1 MSDAGSNMA
10 RPEHRPASSR
20 ALAYTN
26 RVEVTYYLHQGTTK
40 TGKPRYYVAKTVG
53 EGALAEVPRGFEI
66 TESINGVV
74 SVRRKTDGGQ
84 EAPAGDVAL
93 VEAALSRHPH
103 LRGYVA
109 RGVGSAVVI
118 FEPHPRP
125 AEMHAFGERSGL
137 AGRAVTGLRQA
148 RFEPVMKFERE
159 GDRYVV
165 FRMTYRGKGGWSWP
179 LRTGELAVLAHQLVK
194 TIGTDEFYELL

>member
-1 MSDAGSNMA
+1 M
-10 RPEHRPASSR
+10 
-20 ALAYTN
+20 
-26 RVEVTYYLHQGTTK
+26 EVTYYLHQGTTK

-53 EGALAEVPRGFEI
+53 EGALAEVPSGFEI

-74 SVRRKTDGGQ
+74 SVRRRSDDA
-84 EAPAGDVAL
+84 EVAPAGDVAV
-93 VEAALSRHPH
+93 VEAALARHPH

-125 AEMHAFGERSGL
+125 AEVQALSERLGL
-137 AGRAVTGLRQA
+137 AGLTGVTPGRARY
-148 RFEPVMKFERE
+148 EPVMKFVRE
-159 GDRYVV
+159 NDHYIA

-179 LRTGELAVLAHQLVK
+179 LQKGDLAGLAQKLVRK
-194 TIGTDEFYELL
+194 IGTDDFYELL